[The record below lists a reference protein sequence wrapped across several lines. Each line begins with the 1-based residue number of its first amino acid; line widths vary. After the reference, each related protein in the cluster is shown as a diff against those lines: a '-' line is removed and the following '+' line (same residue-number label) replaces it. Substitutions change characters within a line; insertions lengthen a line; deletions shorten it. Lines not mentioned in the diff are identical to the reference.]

1 MTRKIP
7 DWRARLNACRGV
19 LVDSN
24 VLLDV
29 ATGDPNWSEWS
40 ARALAEV
47 AEHTT
52 LLINPIIYAEVSIG
66 YATISACSLE
76 MKPGIEA
83 IFQES
88 RSWPLRN
95 AAPDVSANAVGSGSI
110 GGHAVSSASTLA
122 CGSGGCAG
130 NSTVSAPSF

>member
-1 MTRKIP
+1 MKTTIA
-7 DWRARLNACRGV
+7 DLSERLKGRRGV

-29 ATGDPNWSEWS
+29 ATNDPDWGEWS
-40 ARALAEV
+40 VGALAEV
-47 AEHTT
+47 AERST
-52 LLINPIIYAEVSIG
+52 LMINPIIYAEVSIG
-66 YATISACSLE
+66 YATISACSLV